1 MPTTP
6 VLDQDSFRGRNDD
19 GSETT
24 ATWKAAANT
33 NWSQDV
39 DTNFRVRFLYQETAG
54 GNPANLSLQLQY
66 NLASAGW
73 NNVTGASSVVRSSLS
88 ANFVDL
94 DATTQQL
101 GVGTFDPGVMEEL
114 DGLTGTGADIGA
126 SEESEVEFCV
136 QIRSAD
142 VTNAQTLQLR
152 IVKEGG
158 TVLDTY
164 TNTPT
169 ITVVEGGAP
178 ANLRRYTLTTLGV
191 G

>member
-178 ANLRRYTLTTLGV
+178 ANLRRYSLALSGV